1 MPRRVVSPSFL
12 SGCFIPLSLAE
23 DMSSA
28 EDVVS
33 LKAEGRGGLGSE
45 PALRAPAGSLKSS
58 YKSSPTRNV
67 ERKKIA
73 STSGGGDAGKGA
85 PAGVEASP
93 VGFYPFTPRDWVI

>member
-33 LKAEGRGGLGSE
+33 LKAEGRGGLGS
-45 PALRAPAGSLKSS
+45 AGQQLLLLLSRSVVS
-58 YKSSPTRNV
+58 DSARPQRRQPTRLL
-67 ERKKIA
+67 RPWDFPGK
-73 STSGGGDAGKGA
+73 STGVGCHCLLRQDNKGDDK
-85 PAGVEASP
+85 
-93 VGFYPFTPRDWVI
+93 

>member
-12 SGCFIPLSLAE
+12 SGCFIPLNLAE

-45 PALRAPAGSLKSS
+45 PALRAPAGSDTQHFCLLVIFHSKSRGHS
-58 YKSSPTRNV
+58 
-67 ERKKIA
+67 
-73 STSGGGDAGKGA
+73 
-85 PAGVEASP
+85 
-93 VGFYPFTPRDWVI
+93 